1 MESLPNTPDHIPAR
15 ELLTVMPVAVEGFNK
30 LLSRNRTPEN
40 RILGAI
46 DHMERENSNVYE
58 GMKEGLD
65 KLKVDESDFIQEY
78 IAGYCTGYMLLHLQA
93 KSTGETLP
101 YISSLTLGSFAVRLW
116 ANHRDRFDYVAKNY
130 RRHIEPRNRL
140 YASEI
145 EEMIEHDFVDGKLG
159 AAYFRMGATAVYDL
173 LSQQALFND
182 YEDNAQLRA
191 LEHPVSI
198 YN

>member
-65 KLKVDESDFIQEY
+65 KLKVVHIGLLYGIHAPAF
-78 IAGYCTGYMLLHLQA
+78 AG
-93 KSTGETLP
+93 E
-101 YISSLTLGSFAVRLW
+101 I
-116 ANHRDRFDYVAKNY
+116 Y
-130 RRHIEPRNRL
+130 R
-140 YASEI
+140 
-145 EEMIEHDFVDGKLG
+145 
-159 AAYFRMGATAVYDL
+159 
-173 LSQQALFND
+173 
-182 YEDNAQLRA
+182 
-191 LEHPVSI
+191 
-198 YN
+198 